1 MQQRIEWIDM
11 TKGLVMILTVYMH
24 SWLNGVPILGDWV
37 NAFFM
42 PLFFFISGVL
52 LNPDKYSVLT
62 FLKRRWFTLYRPY
75 IIFSTIL
82 ILLCPIVMGGV
93 TPSFAMRFYL
103 DGGGMHYGLYLC

>member
-82 ILLCPIVMGGV
+82 ILLCAIVMGG
-93 TPSFAMRFYL
+93 
-103 DGGGMHYGLYLC
+103 G